1 MLGNTFHTWGPRWP
15 SEMARFS
22 GVDVMGPFQGL
33 NVTTGDSVMVIT
45 APFTFLHYLYLDK
58 NLCQAMFFGD
68 EKGGCVFHIHES
80 PVNSMLAR
88 FGWCQTVRNNKNVAE
103 TWPEPL
109 RDVQMSQVLNF
120 PNSSILPPFLKDGNP
135 HIFIR
140 FLGYLLKQIE
150 VCMQPDC
157 RCLPS
162 DIPSMKLHW
171 TLSLHQKQWRPGK
184 HGPVRPKS
192 AKEETQRRQ
201 RRASSF
207 GTRNGM
213 SQTTELAVFSFWA
226 QFSHN
231 SSSFLETL
239 WALCQWNLTKPALE
253 EAMYHNVPTCLV
265 HEDVGDAKLTDAR
278 ISLHLTDVSSKFM
291 RFPSLNL
298 HKSTLQNHEGM
309 VASPKTMVSDVSGSF
324 IGSLKP
330 SQVWSQFFQFFCQVK
345 LTCQQNEQNDNGKKT
360 TMNENCIY
368 LSPNT
373 NGWFSS

>member
-162 DIPSMKLHW
+162 DIPSMKLH
-171 TLSLHQKQWRPGK
+171 
-184 HGPVRPKS
+184 
-192 AKEETQRRQ
+192 
-201 RRASSF
+201 
-207 GTRNGM
+207 
-213 SQTTELAVFSFWA
+213 
-226 QFSHN
+226 
-231 SSSFLETL
+231 
-239 WALCQWNLTKPALE
+239 
-253 EAMYHNVPTCLV
+253 
-265 HEDVGDAKLTDAR
+265 
-278 ISLHLTDVSSKFM
+278 
-291 RFPSLNL
+291 
-298 HKSTLQNHEGM
+298 
-309 VASPKTMVSDVSGSF
+309 
-324 IGSLKP
+324 
-330 SQVWSQFFQFFCQVK
+330 
-345 LTCQQNEQNDNGKKT
+345 
-360 TMNENCIY
+360 
-368 LSPNT
+368 
-373 NGWFSS
+373 